1 MKTEFETQWE
11 REFDRAF
18 EAPRPNPAS
27 CLGGCVLSLAFVAL
41 IMFFTFWLLLELA
54 ERI

>member
-1 MKTEFETQWE
+1 MKTHFETQWE

-18 EAPRPNPAS
+18 EEPRPNAAS
-27 CLGGCVLSLAFVAL
+27 CLSGCFLGLGFIAL

-54 ERI
+54 ERL